1 MQGMMADMYVR
12 LNSCRSYVY
21 SIARAVD
28 NGHVSNKDCA
38 AAILYA
44 AENATK
50 VALDA
55 IQCLGKKICPHPS
68 YFVSL

>member
-21 SIARAVD
+21 NIARAVD
-28 NGHVSNKDCA
+28 KGHVSNKDCA

-50 VALDA
+50 VALDS
-55 IQCLGKKICPHPS
+55 IQCLGKILFPFS
-68 YFVSL
+68 F